1 MCSFSTP
8 LCAARRSGLL
18 ARYSSDCCFG
28 ETLPRDAFLHLIAH
42 WWPIHNAR
50 RAPASQLFRLCQ
62 VGQYLEPGAICVR
75 RTQWRGVEA
84 ARPRRSGGDGCR
96 RDEATCE
103 ATSENPDQNQDAARH
118 LSFVR
123 CILNGS
129 SHSCLYLIF
138 GYFWFK
144 L

>member
-1 MCSFSTP
+1 MFFSTPMCSFSTP

-75 RTQWRGVEA
+75 RRQWRGGASKRGA
-84 ARPRRSGGDGCR
+84 AAETAAGETKQRVKQQVKTRIRTRTQLD
-96 RDEATCE
+96 TC
-103 ATSENPDQNQDAARH
+103 PLLD
-118 LSFVR
+118 
-123 CILNGS
+123 IK
-129 SHSCLYLIF
+129 
-138 GYFWFK
+138 WFFS
-144 L
+144 